1 MVSKMMRK
9 VSKKKGDKKKK
20 KRTRE
25 EDEDEDEDT
34 TAAPPKKKKKK
45 GNDDNDVSNKRF
57 CIEIRWGDDDV
68 YYFSIKGN
76 TPMKKV
82 FDKFAKKVITKDLG
96 DCIQVYRFKKEQIYP
111 CPHTLAKDVGFN
123 MSATKASD
131 PSNPASVV
139 RLTAL
144 RV

>member
-1 MVSKMMRK
+1 M
-9 VSKKKGDKKKK
+9 SKKKGDKKKK
-20 KRTRE
+20 NKRTRE
-25 EDEDEDEDT
+25 EEEEEDEDT

-45 GNDDNDVSNKRF
+45 GNDDDVSNKNKRF
-57 CIEIRWGDDDV
+57 CIEIRWGEYV

-82 FDKFAKKVITKDLG
+82 FDKFAKKVDDDLR
-96 DCIQVYRFKKEQIYP
+96 DCIEVYTFKKKQIY
-111 CPHTLAKDVGFN
+111 PHTLAKDVGFN

-131 PSNPASVV
+131 PSNPVSVV

-144 RV
+144 RVK